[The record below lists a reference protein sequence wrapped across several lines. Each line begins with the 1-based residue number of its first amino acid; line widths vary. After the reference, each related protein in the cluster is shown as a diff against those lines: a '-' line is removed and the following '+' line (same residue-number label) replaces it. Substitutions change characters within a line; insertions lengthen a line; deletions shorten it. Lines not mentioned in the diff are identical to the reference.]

1 MLFRS
6 NLSADIENFRFNRA
20 VAQLHMLAN
29 AIGEVRPHDKGA
41 VAAKRFAIE
50 TLARLLCPLSP
61 HIAEEIWALLGHD
74 TMLADMEWPVA
85 DPDLARDDEIEI
97 GIQVN
102 GKLRDTITLPLDC
115 AEEDARNKALAS
127 PAVGRYLDG
136 NAPKKVIVVKN
147 RIINVVV

>member
-1 MLFRS
+1 MLS
-6 NLSADIENFRFNRA
+6 
-20 VAQLHMLAN
+20 N
-29 AIGEVRPHDKGA
+29 AIGEVKPQDTGA
-41 VAAKRFAIE
+41 ASAKRFAIE
-50 TLARLLCPLSP
+50 TLTRLLSPLSP

-74 TMLADMEWPVA
+74 NMLADMEWPVA
-85 DPDLARDDEIEI
+85 NPDLARDDEIEI

-136 NAPKKVIVVKN
+136 TAPKKSLW
-147 RIINVVV
+147 